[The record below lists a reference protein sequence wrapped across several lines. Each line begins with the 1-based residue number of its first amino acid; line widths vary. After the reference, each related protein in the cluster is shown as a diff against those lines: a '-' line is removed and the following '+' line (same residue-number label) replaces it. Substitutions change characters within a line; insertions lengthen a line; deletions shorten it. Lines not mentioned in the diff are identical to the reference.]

1 MSDRSGIVNM
11 EEINAIS
18 AFIVALKQQG
28 FRGNV
33 VIGMKDRNMVVKL
46 ETFVKVGDLKE
57 MIKKPLNEVILQGN
71 GIIKSND

>member
-1 MSDRSGIVNM
+1 MEDYYSDKSGIIDM

-18 AFIVALKQQG
+18 AFIVALKQQW

-46 ETFVKVGDLKE
+46 EAFVKVKDLKE
-57 MIKKPLNEVILQGN
+57 FVGKSIQEILC
-71 GIIKSND
+71 ST

>member
-1 MSDRSGIVNM
+1 MDKSGIVNM
-11 EEINAIS
+11 EEINAIA

-46 ETFVKVGDLKE
+46 ETFVKVKDLKE
-57 MIKKPLNEVILQGN
+57 FAKKPIHE
-71 GIIKSND
+71 IICNSES

>member
-1 MSDRSGIVNM
+1 MDKSGIVNM
-11 EEINAIS
+11 EEINAIA

-46 ETFVKVGDLKE
+46 ETFVKVKDLKE
-57 MIKKPLNEVILQGN
+57 FAKKPIYE
-71 GIIKSND
+71 IICNSES

>member
-1 MSDRSGIVNM
+1 MSDKSGIIDM
-11 EEINAIS
+11 EEINAIA

-46 ETFVKVGDLKE
+46 ETFVKVKDLREFTGKS
-57 MIKKPLNEVILQGN
+57 IHEVLCN
-71 GIIKSND
+71 SESE

>member
-1 MSDRSGIVNM
+1 MSDKSGIIDM
-11 EEINAIS
+11 EEINAIA

-46 ETFVKVGDLKE
+46 ETFVKVKDLKNFA
-57 MIKKPLNEVILQGN
+57 KKPITEMLFKGSSDETV
-71 GIIKSND
+71 K